1 MEVSLE
7 MVEMVVICSGIR
19 LHVSTHGSVTVI
31 SQRTRERENE
41 MMGGG
46 GGGGGNQNLNQRIE
60 SYHSHD

>member
-41 MMGGG
+41 MMGGRG
-46 GGGGGNQNLNQRIE
+46 GVE
-60 SYHSHD
+60 SKLESKNRKLSLS